1 MNAFVSLLPPRI
13 FLGLGLVFVVG
24 LRADNSIQIGV
35 NPGAGQISIS
45 PYIYGT
51 NQDLPGVAAP
61 GSRRNGGNRLTGYNW
76 ETNASN
82 AGMDWYNSSDNFMV
96 SGLPASQQSIPAIS
110 LTLFH
115 DQSLA
120 MGTPYTVLTLQ
131 MAGYV
136 AADESGTVTAAQAAP
151 SSRWN
156 AIVNNKPGGVYL
168 PSPDLTDGT
177 VYMDELINLLII
189 KYGNAAGPT
198 GVKGYNLDNEPDLWA
213 STHPMLHT
221 ALPTCTEI
229 VSRSTALAQTV
240 KRMDPSAEVLGPA
253 SYGSNGY
260 FTFQNAPD
268 WTSIQA
274 ATPA

>member
-1 MNAFVSLLPPRI
+1 MNAFASLLPPRI
-13 FLGLGLVFVVG
+13 LLGLGLVFVAG
-24 LRADNSIQIGV
+24 LRADNSIQISV
-35 NPGAGQISIS
+35 NPGAGQTPIS

-96 SGLPASQQSIPAIS
+96 SGLPASQQSIPAIA

-120 MGTPYTVLTLQ
+120 VGAPYTVLTLQ

-136 AADESGTVTAAQAAP
+136 AADEGGTVTAAQAAP

-156 AIVNNKPGGVYL
+156 AVVNNKPGGVYL
-168 PSPDLTDGT
+168 NPPNLSDGT
-177 VYMDELINLLII
+177 VYMDEVLIEKTITNL
-189 KYGNAAGPT
+189 
-198 GVKGYNLDNEPDLWA
+198 
-213 STHPMLHT
+213 
-221 ALPTCTEI
+221 
-229 VSRSTALAQTV
+229 
-240 KRMDPSAEVLGPA
+240 
-253 SYGSNGY
+253 GSNGRVNCAT
-260 FTFQNAPD
+260 FTGAKLLEVQGAVELRYWKRVKLGNVYK
-268 WTSIQA
+268 
-274 ATPA
+274 